1 MKKIELKNI
10 DPLDIEDLLPKIERS
25 FGIEFFEK
33 ELEHIVT
40 FGEFC
45 EYVENK
51 IELKATNDCTSQQA
65 FYKLRDA
72 LSEVLKKDK
81 KEIYP
86 SLLIEKIIPKNNRKK
101 IIKQLEGKIDFEL
114 NLLVVPEWLLTFLF
128 LILFSSIITLF
139 FFFKFGVFGIIFTFL
154 CYWISA
160 KFVLIY
166 EFKTLGQIAE
176 KMTRE
181 NYLKSRKN
189 PKTFNRNE
197 IRKVLTDIFSKE
209 LFIEK
214 SELGNEAMF

>member
-1 MKKIELKNI
+1 M
-10 DPLDIEDLLPKIERS
+10 
-25 FGIEFFEK
+25 
-33 ELEHIVT
+33 
-40 FGEFC
+40 
-45 EYVENK
+45 
-51 IELKATNDCTSQQA
+51 
-65 FYKLRDA
+65 
-72 LSEVLKKDK
+72 
-81 KEIYP
+81 
-86 SLLIEKIIPKNNRKK
+86 IEKIIPKNNRKK

-139 FFFKFGVFGIIFTFL
+139 FLFKFGVFGIIFSLL
-154 CYWISA
+154 CYSISG

-166 EFKTLGQIAE
+166 ELETLGQIAE

-197 IRKVLTDIFSKE
+197 IRKILTDIFSKE